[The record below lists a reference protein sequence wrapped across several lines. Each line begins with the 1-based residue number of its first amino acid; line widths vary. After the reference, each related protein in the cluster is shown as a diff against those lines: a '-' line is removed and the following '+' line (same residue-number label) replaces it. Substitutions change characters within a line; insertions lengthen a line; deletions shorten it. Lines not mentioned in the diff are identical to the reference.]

1 MWAADHYDVIPDII
15 AFGKGAGGGY
25 PLAGVIA
32 RDDLTEFAPGD
43 DALTFGQFPVSLAAG
58 IKTLEI
64 LTSDGLI
71 DNAAEMG
78 RYATAALRGM
88 QSRHDLIG
96 DVRCPGLLIGVELVK
111 DRQTKEP
118 ATAET
123 IEVYERGLEH
133 GVIFGSTRYAGLGN
147 VIKFKPPLCITREE
161 MDRALGVFDQVLTEI
176 SSSAS

>member
-1 MWAADHYDVIPDII
+1 MDEMMLKIFV
-15 AFGKGAGGGY
+15 
-25 PLAGVIA
+25 L
-32 RDDLTEFAPGD
+32 RLR
-43 DALTFGQFPVSLAAG
+43 
-58 IKTLEI
+58 
-64 LTSDGLI
+64 SDGLI

-88 QSRHDLIG
+88 QSRHEIIG

-111 DRQTKEP
+111 DRGSKEP

-147 VIKFKPPLCITREE
+147 VIKFKPPLCVTREE
-161 MDRALGVFDQVLTEI
+161 MDRALTAFDTVLTEI
-176 SSSAS
+176 S